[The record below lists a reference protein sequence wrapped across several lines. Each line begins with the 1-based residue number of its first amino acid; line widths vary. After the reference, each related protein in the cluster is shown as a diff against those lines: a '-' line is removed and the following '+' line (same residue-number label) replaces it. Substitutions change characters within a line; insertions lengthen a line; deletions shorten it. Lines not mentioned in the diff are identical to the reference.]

1 MGALQRNRTD
11 ERESREMIGISV
23 GSRAGGWD
31 STQELA
37 HAHSGICRAVA
48 LGWQVAQLFH
58 SPVHRGPAC
67 DPERGD
73 HLPGRSD
80 FPGASQSTWLGEQIQ
95 SQMGLLVGEVPPV
108 LAGAMSDV
116 LTLLTDPDRSR
127 DATLDAVFTL
137 HCRLLEALSV
147 ADFLLGKA
155 YGLGRAIAETTLLP
169 ANASTGDQRQDQFR
183 SMFESGR
190 LMTIK
195 DWLADLK
202 TLLPDHTAYAVSRG
216 LHDWQQWVAEN
227 PPADDRDDARSAIR
241 VQGRVWRELL
251 TGEKAAR
258 DVLSLSDYLATARR
272 GAGQVLRRFWW
283 AITGTAVLAAGI
295 IYAGS
300 YLHAIPD
307 PVRVAG
313 GIAWL
318 AGAAGLFSRAVS
330 VVLGQGITRT
340 EGWLWQIELD
350 GSVAAA
356 TTYLPPGARKSP
368 AGGAEVG
375 ELTPDP
381 DRAAEFRRRDQLRRH
396 AEGSVQP

>member
-1 MGALQRNRTD
+1 V
-11 ERESREMIGISV
+11 IGGSV
-23 GSRAGGWD
+23 HSRAGGWA

-95 SQMGLLVGEVPPV
+95 SQLGVLLAEPAPV
-108 LAGAMSDV
+108 LTQAMSDV
-116 LTLLTDPDRSR
+116 LALLTDPGRSR

-137 HCRLLEALSV
+137 HCRLLEALTV

-155 YGLGRAIAETTLLP
+155 YGLGRAIAETTMLP
-169 ANASTGDQRQDQFR
+169 ANAITSEQRQEQFR
-183 SMFESGR
+183 SMFDAGR
-190 LMTIK
+190 LTTIT

-202 TLLPDHTAYAVSRG
+202 TLLPDHTAYAVNRG
-216 LHDWQQWVAEN
+216 LQDWHTWVAAT
-227 PPADDRDDARSAIR
+227 PATADWDGARPAIR
-241 VQGRVWRELL
+241 VQGRIWRELL

-258 DVLSLSDYLATARR
+258 DILTLSDYLAAARR
-272 GAGQVLRRFWW
+272 GTGQVITRFWW
-283 AITGTAVLAAGI
+283 VIAGTALLAAGI

-300 YLHAIPD
+300 YLHTIPD
-307 PVRVAG
+307 LVRVAG

-318 AGAAGLFSRAVS
+318 AGAAGLFSKAAS

-340 EGWLWQIELD
+340 EGWLWQTELD
-350 GSVAAA
+350 GSVATAA
-356 TTYLPPGARKSP
+356 TSLPPGAKKSRV
-368 AGGAEVG
+368 GGTSVG
-375 ELTPDP
+375 ELAPTAN
-381 DRAAEFRRRDQLRRH
+381 RAAEFQRRDQLRH
-396 AEGSVQP
+396 NAEAPG

>member
-1 MGALQRNRTD
+1 M
-11 ERESREMIGISV
+11 SGISACS
-23 GSRAGGWD
+23 GASGWA

-58 SPVHRGPAC
+58 APVHRGPAS

-95 SQMGLLVGEVPPV
+95 SQMDLLLAGPPPV

-116 LTLLTDPDRSR
+116 LALLTDPDRSR

-137 HCRLLEALSV
+137 HCRLLEALTV

-155 YGLGRAIAETTLLP
+155 YGLGRAIAETTMLP
-169 ANASTGDQRQDQFR
+169 ANAITSGQRQEQFR
-183 SMFESGR
+183 SMFEAGR
-190 LMTIK
+190 LITIK

-227 PPADDRDDARSAIR
+227 RGVSDWDGARPAIR

-258 DVLSLSDYLATARR
+258 DVLSLSDYLAAARR
-272 GAGQVLRRFWW
+272 GTGQVIRRFWW
-283 AITGTAVLAAGI
+283 AMAVTAALAAGI

-300 YLHAIPD
+300 YLHTIPD
-307 PVRVAG
+307 LVRVAG
-313 GIAWL
+313 SIAWL
-318 AGAAGLFSRAVS
+318 AGAAGLFSKAAS

-340 EGWLWQIELD
+340 EGWLWQLELD

-356 TTYLPPGARKSP
+356 TTCLPPGAKRSP
-368 AGGAEVG
+368 VGGTSVG
-375 ELTPDP
+375 ELAPEP
-381 DRAAEFRRRDQLRRH
+381 NRAAEFRRRDQLRHR
-396 AEGSVQP
+396 AEQSTRT